1 MFEIFFSNLLF
12 QIINFIVIIYFCGYF
27 ISILNKLFY
36 KLVKNKI
43 VMYATGIVGT
53 TIHELSHAVM
63 CKIFF
68 HKIVDMKLYQ
78 IDEENHTL
86 GYVKHTYNPKNI
98 YQLLG
103 CYFIGIAPIICGSTI
118 IWFAS
123 KFFLPNTFTELN
135 EYINT
140 WSIIQ
145 SNGISVNLFIYFF
158 DTIIGIFTSI
168 ISEISFTN
176 LSIIF
181 VIITLC
187 IALHMNLS
195 REDIKNSLKSIPLLI
210 GIIILVNLIMFFIFK
225 NLYNEFIKII
235 YISGSFIICLMVI
248 AIIFSIIYVIIG
260 LSVKGTATLVKFIP
274 KIFNKIKIK
283 K

>member
-1 MFEIFFSNLLF
+1 MIGVFFNNLLF
-12 QIINFIVIIYFCGYF
+12 QILNFIVLIYLCGYI

-53 TIHELSHAVM
+53 TIHELSHAIM

-78 IDEENHTL
+78 IDEKNNTL
-86 GYVKHTYNPKNI
+86 GYVTHTYNPKNM

-118 IWFAS
+118 ILFAL
-123 KFFLPNTFTELN
+123 KFFLPNTFMELN
-135 EYINT
+135 EYIDT

-145 SNGISVNLFIYFF
+145 SNGMSADLFIYFL

-168 ISEISFTN
+168 ISEISYTN

-181 VIITLC
+181 IIIVLC
-187 IALHMNLS
+187 VALHMNS
-195 REDIKNSLKSIPLLI
+195 SKEDIKNSFKSIPLFI
-210 GIIILVNLIMFFIFK
+210 GIIILVNLVVVLIFN
-225 NLYNEFIKII
+225 NLYYEFVKIM
-235 YISGSFIICLMVI
+235 YILGSFIICLMVI

-260 LSVKGTATLVKFIP
+260 ASVKGTSTLIKLIP
-274 KIFNKIKIK
+274 KVFSGFKRK